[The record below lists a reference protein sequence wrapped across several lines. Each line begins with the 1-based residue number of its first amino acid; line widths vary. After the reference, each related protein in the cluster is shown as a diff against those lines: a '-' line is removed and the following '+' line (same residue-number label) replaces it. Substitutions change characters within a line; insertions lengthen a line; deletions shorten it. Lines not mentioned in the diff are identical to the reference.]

1 MIASSPSPQPSPT
14 EGRGSKSR
22 RPLEGASDPRTE
34 WDEAAQKLRDAGED
48 GLLDEPVLSEFDDSE
63 WVWGE

>member
-1 MIASSPSPQPSPT
+1 MTPSSPSPQPSPAK
-14 EGRGSKSR
+14 GRGSKRQPS
-22 RPLEGASDPRTE
+22 LEVTSDPRTG
-34 WDEAAQKLRDAGED
+34 WDKAAQKLRDAGED

>member
-14 EGRGSKSR
+14 GERGSKRR
-22 RPLEGASDPRTE
+22 RPLEGASDPRPE